1 MKVKIGDKIYDSKDE
16 PILVVFKDGE
26 IESLG
31 NIFGMR
37 YPRRFYKPS
46 TFHGSVR
53 EGVFEYTGKFCAHP
67 EGYDPDEIDKF
78 MRMGDDDE

>member
-31 NIFGMR
+31 SIFGMKHQ
-37 YPRRFYKPS
+37 RRFYKPP

-53 EGVFEYTGKFCAHP
+53 ECASEYSGKFCAHP
-67 EGYDPDEIDKF
+67 EGYNADEIDKF
-78 MRMGDDDE
+78 MRLEDDDE